1 MSVGAAPFRVLIG
14 AGVPLSQAAS
24 HRDFLLAGGRLLLC
38 GGEGPL
44 LARVHLMPLL
54 DERVEGRAIG
64 ALGEHDCPSV
74 HPLRGIG
81 EILLRVNDDC
91 VALGGSRGDGFFCFL
106 ADLNPSPELL
116 MEALGWLRSQ

>member
-1 MSVGAAPFRVLIG
+1 MG

-44 LARVHLMPLL
+44 LARVHLTPLL
-54 DERVEGRAIG
+54 DETVSGPASG
-64 ALGEHDCPSV
+64 ALGEHDCPTV

-81 EILLRVNDDC
+81 EILLRVDDQC
-91 VALGGSRGDGFFCFL
+91 VALGGPRGDGFFCFL
-106 ADLNPSPELL
+106 ADIDPSPELL
-116 MEALGWLRSQ
+116 FAALGWLRSQ

>member
-1 MSVGAAPFRVLIG
+1 MG

-54 DERVEGRAIG
+54 EETVEGQSSG
-64 ALGEHDCPSV
+64 VLGEYDCPQV

-81 EILLRVNDDC
+81 QILLRVGDDC
-91 VALGGSRGDGFFCFL
+91 VGLGGPRGQGFFCFL
-106 ADLNPSPELL
+106 ADSNPPPELL